1 MKPSIRMLNQK
12 ELWDIHCA
20 SVDTLENVGVAVHDE
35 RAREALLGAGARAD
49 SSERVRL
56 PAKLVKAAL
65 DRCPPVVLLHGSAL
79 TGANLVHDSGWL
91 DHGSVAS
98 PAYMV
103 LVNEVLHM
111 VSQYMRGI
119 PVSDT
124 TLAVDLIDHVG
135 PGGHYLQEEHTLNHF
150 RQV

>member
-35 RAREALLGAGARAD
+35 RAREALLGAGGRAD

-65 DRCPPVVLLHGSAL
+65 DRCPPRRSSPWLGAHG
-79 TGANLVHDSGWL
+79 
-91 DHGSVAS
+91 
-98 PAYMV
+98 
-103 LVNEVLHM
+103 
-111 VSQYMRGI
+111 R
-119 PVSDT
+119 
-124 TLAVDLIDHVG
+124 
-135 PGGHYLQEEHTLNHF
+135 
-150 RQV
+150 